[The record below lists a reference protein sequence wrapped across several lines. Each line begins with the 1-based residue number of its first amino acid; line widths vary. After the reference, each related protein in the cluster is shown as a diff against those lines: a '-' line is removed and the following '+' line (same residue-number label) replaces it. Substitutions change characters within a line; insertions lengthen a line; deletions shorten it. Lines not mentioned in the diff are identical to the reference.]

1 MTARTGINISHSALL
16 TEEGCPLRGYLTVR
30 RGIGEVEEDTKS
42 RRGSIG
48 HALLAARMVG
58 EVSDDDLE
66 AAARGTFHAV
76 AHLIDREHEKR
87 GWPDILAT
95 YEDARHAAHGALA
108 LARWADAEGMRP
120 FSDDVVTLGEDMVEA
135 AVTAPIDHAID
146 LLADAGMPL
155 DDGDADA
162 LRQYCATVKAK
173 IDMVTADREVVD
185 WKFAR
190 SLPSP
195 DDFDAESVPDPQHS
209 WYAFVLA
216 CTGFEVTRGHRVT
229 VHAEVPAPLATATDL
244 PRRKDGLPM
253 LVHPPT
259 TAASFLEA
267 LATSLY
273 TTGTGKNARTVDLA
287 AYRATIEDIAFA
299 IASCGGGEK
308 ARAAALE
315 MRLHHADLLA
325 ADAARTTGPA
335 IAARSHDLWPHH
347 YLRLAHERLTMFA
360 QRLRSSLA
368 SRNLRVYPGSPC
380 VRSNRGGVL
389 CPVQRI
395 CRATLDGQD
404 MDEAIDDAV
413 REESHRR
420 GRGKEP

>member
-1 MTARTGINISHSALL
+1 MTARTGINISHSALV

-30 RGIGEVEEDTKS
+30 RGIGEAEEDTKS
-42 RRGSIG
+42 RRGSLG
-48 HALLAARMVG
+48 HAFLAARLAG
-58 EVSDDDLE
+58 EIGDEDLE
-66 AAARGTFHAV
+66 AAGSGVFHGV
-76 AHLIDREHEKR
+76 ASLIDAEHERR
-87 GWPDILAT
+87 GWPDIVAT
-95 YEDARHAAHGALA
+95 YENARHAAHGALA
-108 LARWADAEGMRP
+108 LFRWSQAEGLRPADA
-120 FSDDVVTLGEDMVEA
+120 DGEPAVEI
-135 AVTAPIDHAID
+135 AVAAPIGTAIKI
-146 LLADAGMPL
+146 LGDAGFTF
-155 DDGDADA
+155 DDGDLAA
-162 LRQYCATVKAK
+162 LYDHCATVKAK

-190 SLPSP
+190 NLPSP

-216 CTGFEVTRGHRVT
+216 CSGIEVTRGHRVT

-259 TAASFLEA
+259 TAGAFLEA
-267 LATSLY
+267 LSTSLY
-273 TTGTGKNARTVDLA
+273 TVGTGKNARTVDLA
-287 AYRATIEDIAFA
+287 AYRLTIEDLAFA
-299 IASCGGGEK
+299 IASCGGGDK

-315 MRLHHADLLA
+315 MQRHHADLLA

-335 IAARSHDLWPHH
+335 IAVRSHDLWPHH

-360 QRLRSSLA
+360 QRLRSGLA

-380 VRSNRGGVL
+380 VRSNRGGIP

-404 MDEAIDDAV
+404 INEAIEDAV

-420 GRGKEP
+420 IYEEERR

>member
-1 MTARTGINISHSALL
+1 MTRTGINISHSALL

-30 RGIGEVEEDTKS
+30 RGIGATEEDTKS

-76 AHLIDREHEKR
+76 ACVIDREHEKR
-87 GWPDILAT
+87 GWPDIRAT
-95 YEDARHAAHGALA
+95 YDDARHAAHGALA

-120 FSDDVVTLGEDMVEA
+120 ARDMVEA
-135 AVTAPIDHAID
+135 TITAPIDRAVD
-146 LLADAGMPL
+146 LLTQTGYVLEYNDIL
-155 DDGDADA
+155 A
-162 LRQYCATVKAK
+162 LRYHRTSVKAK
-173 IDMVTADREVVD
+173 IDMATADREVVD

-216 CTGFEVTRGHRVT
+216 CSGIEVTRGHRVT
-229 VHAEVPAPLATATDL
+229 VHAEVPAPLATAADL
-244 PRRKDGLPM
+244 PRRKDGLPS

-259 TAASFLEA
+259 TAAAFLEA
-267 LATSLY
+267 LAASRY
-273 TTGTGKNARTVDLA
+273 TVGTGKNAATMNLA
-287 AYRATIEDIAFA
+287 ALTLTLENLNAVLATMGDKAKDAAED
-299 IASCGGGEK
+299 
-308 ARAAALE
+308 
-315 MRLHHADLLA
+315 MRRHHTDLLA

-335 IAARSHDLWPHH
+335 IAVRSHDLWPHH

-360 QRLRSSLA
+360 QRLRSGLA

-380 VRSNRGGVL
+380 VRSNRGGIL

-420 GRGKEP
+420 IYEEERR

>member
-1 MTARTGINISHSALL
+1 MTRTGINISHSALV

-108 LARWADAEGMRP
+108 LARWAGWDRMEPMSTPGNPA
-120 FSDDVVTLGEDMVEA
+120 SCMVEA
-135 AVTAPIDHAID
+135 TVTARIGDAIRI
-146 LLADAGMPL
+146 LGDAGL
-155 DDGDADA
+155 TFCDDDLFA
-162 LRQYCATVKAK
+162 LVDHCATVKAK

-216 CTGFEVTRGHRVT
+216 CTGIEVTRGHRVT

-244 PRRKDGLPM
+244 PRRRDGLPS

-259 TAASFLEA
+259 TAAAFLKA
-267 LATSLY
+267 LATSIY
-273 TTGTGKNARTVDLA
+273 TVGTGKNARTVDLA
-287 AYRATIEDIAFA
+287 AYRATIEDLAFA

-335 IAARSHDLWPHH
+335 IAVRSHDLWPHH

-360 QRLRSSLA
+360 SRLRTGLA

-380 VRSNRGGVL
+380 VRSNRGGIL

-420 GRGKEP
+420 IYEEERR

>member
-1 MTARTGINISHSALL
+1 MTRTGINISHSALL

-30 RGIGEVEEDTKS
+30 RWIGEVEEDTKS

-76 AHLIDREHEKR
+76 AYIIDGEHEKR

-95 YEDARHAAHGALA
+95 YDDARHAAHGALA

-120 FSDDVVTLGEDMVEA
+120 ARDMVEA
-135 AVTAPIDHAID
+135 TITAPIDDAIF
-146 LLADAGMPL
+146 LLNSAKMWLAD
-155 DDGDADA
+155 DDVDA
-162 LRQYCATVKAK
+162 LRRHCATVKAK

-190 SLPSP
+190 TMPSP

-216 CTGFEVTRGHRVT
+216 CSGIEVTRGHRVT

-244 PRRKDGLPM
+244 PRRKDGLPS

-259 TAASFLEA
+259 TAAAFLGA
-267 LATSLY
+267 LATSIY
-273 TTGTGKNARTVDLA
+273 TVGTGKNARTVDLA
-287 AYRATIEDIAFA
+287 AYRVTIDDLTFA
-299 IASCGGGEK
+299 IASCGGGDK
-308 ARAAALE
+308 ARAAAEE
-315 MRLHHADLLA
+315 MQRHHADLVA
-325 ADAARTTGPA
+325 AGAARTTGPA
-335 IAARSHDLWPHH
+335 IAVRSHDLWPHH

-360 QRLRSSLA
+360 SRLRTGLA

-380 VRSNRGGVL
+380 VRSNRGGIL

-404 MDEAIDDAV
+404 MDDAIDDAV

-420 GRGKEP
+420 IYGEERR

>member
-1 MTARTGINISHSALL
+1 MNARTGINISHSALV

-30 RGIGEVEEDTKS
+30 RGIGETEEDTKS

-58 EVSDDDLE
+58 EVTDGDLE
-66 AAARGTFHAV
+66 AAASGTFHAV
-76 AHLIDREHEKR
+76 AYIIDGEHERR

-120 FSDDVVTLGEDMVEA
+120 ALSYANGDGMVER
-135 AVTAPIDHAID
+135 AVIAPIDEAID

-155 DDGDADA
+155 TAEDAAA
-162 LRQYCATVKAK
+162 LRHHCATVKAK

-190 SLPSP
+190 NLPSP

-216 CTGFEVTRGHRVT
+216 CTGIEVTRGHRVT

-259 TAASFLEA
+259 TAGAFLEA
-267 LATSLY
+267 LSTSLY
-273 TTGTGKNARTVDLA
+273 TVGTGKNARTVDLA
-287 AYRATIEDIAFA
+287 AYRLTIEDLAFA
-299 IASCGGGEK
+299 IASCGGGDK

-315 MRLHHADLLA
+315 MQRHHADLLA

-335 IAARSHDLWPHH
+335 IAVRSHDLWPHH

-360 QRLRSSLA
+360 QRLRSGLA

-380 VRSNRGGVL
+380 VRSNRGGIP

-404 MDEAIDDAV
+404 INEAIEDAV

-420 GRGKEP
+420 IYEEERR

>member
-1 MTARTGINISHSALL
+1 MNARTGINISHSALV

-30 RGIGEVEEDTKS
+30 RGIGETEEDTKS

-76 AHLIDREHEKR
+76 ACIIDGEHERR

-108 LARWADAEGMRP
+108 LARWADAEGMSP
-120 FSDDVVTLGEDMVEA
+120 LGSDDGRMLVEHS
-135 AVTAPIDHAID
+135 VTAPIDRAID

-155 DDGDADA
+155 DDGDVDA
-162 LRQYCATVKAK
+162 LRQHCATVKAK

-185 WKFAR
+185 WKFSR
-190 SLPSP
+190 TTPSP
-195 DDFDAESVPDPQHS
+195 DDFDSESVPDPQHS

-216 CTGFEVTRGHRVT
+216 CSGIEVTRGHRVT
-229 VHAEVPAPLATATDL
+229 VHAEVPAPLATAADL
-244 PRRKDGLPM
+244 PRRKDGLPS

-259 TAASFLEA
+259 TAATFLEA
-267 LATSLY
+267 LAASRY
-273 TTGTGKNARTVDLA
+273 TAGTGKNAATMNLA
-287 AYRATIEDIAFA
+287 ALTPTLANLTAVLGTMGD
-299 IASCGGGEK
+299 K
-308 ARAAALE
+308 AKAAAE
-315 MRLHHADLLA
+315 DMCRHHADLVA

-335 IAARSHDLWPHH
+335 IAVRSHDLWPHH

-360 QRLRSSLA
+360 QRLRSGLA

-380 VRSNRGGVL
+380 VRSNRGGIL

-420 GRGKEP
+420 IYEGETK